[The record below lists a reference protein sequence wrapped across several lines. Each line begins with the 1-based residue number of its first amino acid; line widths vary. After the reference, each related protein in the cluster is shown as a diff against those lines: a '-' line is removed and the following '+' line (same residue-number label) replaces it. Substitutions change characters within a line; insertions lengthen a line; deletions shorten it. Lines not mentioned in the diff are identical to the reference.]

1 MKDRITG
8 RVCGYVEDRLAEALA
23 EKESLRAECAAHA
36 ADKERFDAQ
45 RLASLHRQVSRADG
59 RIAVLKHVARI
70 REMEKDGM
78 LDTADVLSVIL
89 HAVCVPA
96 PTSAYDANS
105 YAEGQQRAADRVH
118 WYISAL

>member
-23 EKESLRAECAAHA
+23 DKETLRAECAAHA
-36 ADKERFDAQ
+36 ADKDRFDAQ

-59 RIAVLKHVARI
+59 RIAVLRHITRI
-70 REMEKDGM
+70 KEMERDGM
-78 LDTADVLSVIL
+78 LDTVDVLSVIL
-89 HAVCVPA
+89 RAVCVPA
-96 PTSAYDANS
+96 PTSAYDAGS
-105 YAEGQQRAADRVH
+105 YAEGQQNAGDRLH